1 MSALPF
7 SGGYFGGVG
16 FLEKQ
21 ASGERDIT
29 SGGEREL
36 EGEERKGMTMHLVSV
51 DCVILHLDLGLLFDL
66 WVHCCCLFYFLWN
79 DLRVTQLC
87 FSFTMHHVSLVLSS
101 FPWDVFYFTHPHQ
114 GPLIKI

>member
-29 SGGEREL
+29 SGEEREL
-36 EGEERKGMTMHLVSV
+36 EGGERKGMTIM
-51 DCVILHLDLGLLFDL
+51 DL
-66 WVHCCCLFYFLWN
+66 WF
-79 DLRVTQLC
+79 C
-87 FSFTMHHVSLVLSS
+87 FI
-101 FPWDVFYFTHPHQ
+101 
-114 GPLIKI
+114 GI